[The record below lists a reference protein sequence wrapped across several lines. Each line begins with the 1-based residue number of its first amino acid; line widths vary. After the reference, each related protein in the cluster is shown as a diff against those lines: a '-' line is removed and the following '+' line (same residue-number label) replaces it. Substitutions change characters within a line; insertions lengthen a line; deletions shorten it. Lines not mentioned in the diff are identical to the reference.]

1 MKKRI
6 EEERKKA
13 RLESRNKAEDFLSK
27 GETQQAM
34 RKFMEAVEINSL
46 MIYRLIQVLQTM
58 DVKFIVA
65 PYEAD
70 AQLAFLF
77 KTKKVDLII
86 TEDSD
91 LLVYGV
97 SKVFFKMD
105 PSGQGIEID
114 LANLYQCENF
124 KMPRSKGGAV
134 FDHELFLKTCI
145 LNGCDYCESIKG
157 VGFKTALKLIKDH
170 EGDIDRIIEALKGK
184 DIQIRKNYL
193 QEFKRAELTFRY

>member
-1 MKKRI
+1 
-6 EEERKKA
+6 
-13 RLESRNKAEDFLSK
+13 
-27 GETQQAM
+27 
-34 RKFMEAVEINSL
+34 MEAVEINSL